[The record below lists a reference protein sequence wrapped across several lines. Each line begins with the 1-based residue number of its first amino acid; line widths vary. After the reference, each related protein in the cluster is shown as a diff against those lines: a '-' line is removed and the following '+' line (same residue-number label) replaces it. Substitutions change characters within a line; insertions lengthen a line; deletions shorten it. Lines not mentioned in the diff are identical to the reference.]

1 MVGFSCF
8 GIFFIA
14 AGIAAT
20 SLLLFIT
27 DSTLPRYQV
36 MRRDFQFFCLHQRI
50 RMTEGWFLT
59 GSVAGH
65 VVEMTPTEA
74 ICLTFV
80 FLVDAAS
87 LICN

>member
-1 MVGFSCF
+1 
-8 GIFFIA
+8 
-14 AGIAAT
+14 
-20 SLLLFIT
+20 
-27 DSTLPRYQV
+27 
-36 MRRDFQFFCLHQRI
+36 
-50 RMTEGWFLT
+50 MTEGWFLT

-87 LICN
+87 LICNRHVLLTRLGCYGFCLCDTILFGFDWEETDDC

>member
-1 MVGFSCF
+1 
-8 GIFFIA
+8 
-14 AGIAAT
+14 
-20 SLLLFIT
+20 
-27 DSTLPRYQV
+27 
-36 MRRDFQFFCLHQRI
+36 
-50 RMTEGWFLT
+50 MTEGWFLT